1 MGTAKIHWLTELI
14 QLSYVNVEMKNSAEE
29 NNPWGFPGNKT
40 GGTHYCKSFISL
52 PPKKEKTQH
61 KTKQKLAI
69 TKNVFSVRSRR
80 LRSFQLQAEPQTP
93 EGVSGD
99 FYLSKQ
105 VLSEKLLI
113 LPNHTINQISRK
125 NKILSLQEHTDS
137 NFSNQ

>member
-1 MGTAKIHWLTELI
+1 
-14 QLSYVNVEMKNSAEE
+14 MKNSAEE

-61 KTKQKLAI
+61 TQNKTKTCNHKKCVQCSKQE
-69 TKNVFSVRSRR
+69 TEKFFS
-80 LRSFQLQAEPQTP
+80 QTP